1 MRNMD
6 EYRLEFRQYY
16 IVSSV
21 MTSIVGLCLLI
32 IYILPIYTNKLYYY
46 NPTNITDSDI
56 MNAKGL
62 FGAVNVFLIIA
73 WLLATAFNKASI
85 SDLDMDPEEID
96 ESENPDETMV
106 SSEWL
111 Q

>member
-32 IYILPIYTNKLYYY
+32 IYILPMYTNKVYFY
-46 NPTNITDSDI
+46 NPDNITDGDI
-56 MNAKGL
+56 MNLKGL
-62 FGAVNVFLIIA
+62 YGAVNVFLIVA

-85 SDLDMDPEEID
+85 SDMDMDPEEMD
-96 ESENPDETMV
+96 ENENADDTMV
-106 SSEWL
+106 SSE
-111 Q
+111 